1 MNEIQQAGG
10 AAFMCDNDSG
20 TNRDVCIW
28 TLSIAFHTKRRR
40 RLENIVADDLS

>member
-1 MNEIQQAGG
+1 MKEIQQAGG

-40 RLENIVADDLS
+40 RLGNIVADDLS